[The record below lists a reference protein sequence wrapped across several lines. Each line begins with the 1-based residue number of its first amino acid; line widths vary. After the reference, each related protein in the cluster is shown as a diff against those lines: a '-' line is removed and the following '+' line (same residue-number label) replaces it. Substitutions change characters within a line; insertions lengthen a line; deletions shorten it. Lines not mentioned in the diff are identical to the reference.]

1 LRAHVDTYVY
11 DPIASCGA
19 GRNLRTC
26 PNSRGGVYNSS
37 LSSSAK
43 PGSPFWRL
51 EGNNDMVKYVNDFV
65 AFNDQVTSRIESYDF
80 GVVGR
85 QIYESRL
92 QGIIGVRN
100 DSTFIQALQR
110 ANAVSSRSY
119 SFFWGSEMMDDSRHG
134 SVTFGGYDESIIKGD
149 QKVTKSFNLTES
161 ACVEGMIVE
170 LTKMR
175 LFNET
180 GTVADVFDGQDVN
193 IFDGLGPMQVCVV
206 PSMRNIMAL
215 PKAYGDRIIR
225 GMRTKRADGMIN
237 GKYNG
242 TLTNTAVVTP
252 QKARAY
258 VK

>member
-1 LRAHVDTYVY
+1 
-11 DPIASCGA
+11 
-19 GRNLRTC
+19 
-26 PNSRGGVYNSS
+26 
-37 LSSSAK
+37 
-43 PGSPFWRL
+43 
-51 EGNNDMVKYVNDFV
+51 MVKYVNDFV

-225 GMRTKRADGMIN
+225 
-237 GKYNG
+237 
-242 TLTNTAVVTP
+242 VTP
-252 QKARAY
+252 QKARATFRGNLSITIEDTITVNFTAEQLMLEETFY
-258 VK
+258 DSNGFIQRNTSLTNIPLVVEDPL